1 MKKKHL
7 AFFIGMSQ
15 IVIKME
21 KYIFL
26 GPPKNCLGWVVTGWV
41 KHLRVGLWPN
51 QSLWKSRSVAFTK
64 MKRNCFNC
72 GMIITKGNLWRLN
85 CKMCPWQYKNNSIFC
100 YPGSDAQ
107 LQCIRLHLPRF
118 GGVNI
123 PRLRLIISV
132 GTNTPSWNL

>member
-1 MKKKHL
+1 MSKHICSKNKRNEKEASCILHWHGPNRYKNGKIYILGSSKKL
-7 AFFIGMSQ
+7 PG
-15 IVIKME
+15 
-21 KYIFL
+21 L
-26 GPPKNCLGWVVTGWV
+26 GGLVTGWV

-118 GGVNI
+118 GGANI
-123 PRLRLIISV
+123 RDLD
-132 GTNTPSWNL
+132 